1 MDANIKVFSTKPNKF
16 EKKCPEPKPE
26 AVSTT
31 LTAQIYS
38 KFSQFIL

>member
-16 EKKCPEPKPE
+16 KKKCPEPKPE

-31 LTAQIYS
+31 LTRANIG
-38 KFSQFIL
+38 